1 MIWPLPLSTAKPTS
15 PLNHDLTTP
24 EPAGVSHRG
33 AFVSANPFAYDA
45 LPWLLTRQVLPIL

>member
-33 AFVSANPFAYDA
+33 AFVSADPFAYDA